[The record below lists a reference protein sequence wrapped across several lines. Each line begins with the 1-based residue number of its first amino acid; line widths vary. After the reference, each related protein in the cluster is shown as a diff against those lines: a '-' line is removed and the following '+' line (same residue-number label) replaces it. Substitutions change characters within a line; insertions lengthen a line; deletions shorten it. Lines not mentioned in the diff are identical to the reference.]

1 MRTELSRDVKEDE
14 IMIKLSIFSREDS
27 DERYR
32 RMIEGEETDFVPR
45 TPKENPKALC
55 QQPVPFN

>member
-1 MRTELSRDVKEDE
+1 
-14 IMIKLSIFSREDS
+14 MIKLSIFSREDS